1 MFNSPVLL
9 LITTRSSKRKTSGA
23 ELPRRADRGR
33 RRAVRSGDIDLE
45 RELLLVLHLDAN
57 ITTEQFRAKSA
68 ELEGVR
74 VAVEGQRLPE
84 KNQIYKMRRLHVPA
98 HRDGTLIADWD
109 CNVLALPRWS
119 SAVSTPAFRFRALL
133 TKGGAGQVEL
143 VRA

>member
-1 MFNSPVLL
+1 MFNSLVLL
-9 LITTRSSKRKTSGA
+9 LITTRSSERKTRRA
-23 ELPRRADRGR
+23 ELPRRADRG

-98 HRDGTLIADWD
+98 HRDGTLIADWE
-109 CNVLALPRWS
+109 CNVLALTRWS
-119 SAVSTPAFRFRALL
+119 SAVATPAFRFRALL

>member
-1 MFNSPVLL
+1 MFNSLVLL
-9 LITTRSSKRKTSGA
+9 LITTRSSERKTRRA

-33 RRAVRSGDIDLE
+33 RAVRGGDIDLE

-57 ITTEQFRAKSA
+57 ITAEQFRAKSA

-98 HRDGTLIADWD
+98 HRDGPLIADWD

-119 SAVSTPAFRFRALL
+119 SAVATPAFRFRALL

>member
-1 MFNSPVLL
+1 MFNSLVLL
-9 LITTRSSKRKTSGA
+9 LITTRSSERKTRRA

-33 RRAVRSGDIDLE
+33 RAVRGGDIDLE

-57 ITTEQFRAKSA
+57 ITAEQFRAKSA

-98 HRDGTLIADWD
+98 HRDGTLIADWE
-109 CNVLALPRWS
+109 CNVLALTRWS
-119 SAVSTPAFRFRALL
+119 SAVATPAFRFRALL